1 MWLHQI
7 EGAWN
12 EDGKGPSI
20 WDVFTKVPHKHPS
33 LSQPRFRVMSS
44 MGPVETLLV
53 TVTTTTKRMSASW
66 RKWEWLATGPSS
78 PLRSYPFVFSF
89 NWHTEGGILSYHSP
103 LPRFSI
109 AWSRILPAGVGT
121 RNPAGINYY
130 HNLIGAKYYIHN
142 QAHAKLRWMLSK
154 DIHKYDQ
161 NNLIA
166 IAYS

>member
-1 MWLHQI
+1 
-7 EGAWN
+7 
-12 EDGKGPSI
+12 
-20 WDVFTKVPHKHPS
+20 
-33 LSQPRFRVMSS
+33 MSS

-66 RKWEWLATGPSS
+66 RKWEWLAIGPSS
-78 PLRSYPFVFSF
+78 PLRLYPFVFSF
-89 NWHTEGGILSYHSP
+89 NWHTEGGKPTNILSYHSP

-161 NNLIA
+161 NRFDCNCLFI
-166 IAYS
+166 ISQMSCWQTTLSQQSPSTTGTCPKSCRCMLHYCC